1 MINPEPKIVIEHRE
15 HLWWLLSEALQL
27 EHMIM
32 CQYLFAQFSLKDGA
46 RDGLTAEQADAVDRW
61 RTKDARDRHRGDV
74 AHGAR
79 RKPDVRDRSGPQ
91 FRTSELPAAI
101 GLLPGRGTT
110 RPVTVQRTGPRSL
123 LVP

>member
-1 MINPEPKIVIEHRE
+1 
-15 HLWWLLSEALQL
+15 
-27 EHMIM
+27 M

-61 RTKDARDRHRGDV
+61 RTRMRGIATEEMLHMALV
-74 AHGAR
+74 GNLI
-79 RKPDVRDRSGPQ
+79 VRDRSGPQ